1 MIRRIILLWLLSVIV
16 AWLDFSCQG
25 TCVSGSIKGAGGI
38 GGLLA
43 RTDTNGSTY
52 YHADGNGNI
61 TALMEGNENIV
72 ARYLYNPYGKLL
84 GQWGPMANANTMQFS
99 SMPQRRGIALFPFR
113 GYEPNF
119 QRFLNQDPVGVS
131 GGINFY
137 RYAFNSPLN
146 FMDPLGLNALGAIAG
161 SDLGGTIGSYVGAL
175 GTGLLGELGGGA
187 AGTAA
192 EPGGGTIAGGLA
204 GAAAAA
210 DIGADVGGTIG
221 SKLGDFLT
229 GNDAAANSPSLS
241 IPDATVNEPA
251 IPTPAISCMADKAPG
266 KPAPNDGYNP
276 PKRGP
281 GSDGDKV
288 KNPNGPGW
296 GWAADDGGVWVP
308 TGEGSL
314 AHGGPH
320 WDVQY
325 PGGGYLNV
333 YPGGRTR

>member
-1 MIRRIILLWLLSVIV
+1 M
-16 AWLDFSCQG
+16 
-25 TCVSGSIKGAGGI
+25 
-38 GGLLA
+38 
-43 RTDTNGSTY
+43 
-52 YHADGNGNI
+52 
-61 TALMEGNENIV
+61 
-72 ARYLYNPYGKLL
+72 
-84 GQWGPMANANTMQFS
+84 
-99 SMPQRRGIALFPFR
+99 
-113 GYEPNF
+113 
-119 QRFLNQDPVGVS
+119 S